1 MNSLEMD
8 LKRAIGS
15 KGFFAGL
22 LLQLAI
28 LFQAGFDSSLYRT
41 CVPVAAAFPYAT
53 AWLWEYQ
60 SGFLKAYLPRAGV
73 APYILGKFLA
83 CGLSGG
89 LVELLACRIYQI
101 VCKDGAQMNL
111 TLVFAS
117 GMFWALAAALLAAWS
132 KSRYIAYGGGFVIYY
147 LLVILYERYF
157 EELYCLYPY
166 EWFAPTHTWVFGDS
180 GILLLLAGLG
190 LVLLCLYYEILWRCI
205 QRV

>member
-8 LKRAIGS
+8 LKRAICS
-15 KGFFAGL
+15 KGFLAGL
-22 LLQLAI
+22 VLELII
-28 LFQAGFDSSLYRT
+28 LFQSGFDSNLYRT

-60 SGFLKAYLPRAGV
+60 SGFLKAYLPRTGV
-73 APYILGKFLA
+73 TPYILGKFFA

-89 LVELLACRIYQI
+89 LVELLACRIFQI
-101 VCKDGAQMNL
+101 FSQDGAQINL

-147 LLVILYERYF
+147 LLVMLYERYLGG
-157 EELYCLYPY
+157 LYCLYPY
-166 EWFAPTHTWVFGDS
+166 EWFAPVHTWVFGDS